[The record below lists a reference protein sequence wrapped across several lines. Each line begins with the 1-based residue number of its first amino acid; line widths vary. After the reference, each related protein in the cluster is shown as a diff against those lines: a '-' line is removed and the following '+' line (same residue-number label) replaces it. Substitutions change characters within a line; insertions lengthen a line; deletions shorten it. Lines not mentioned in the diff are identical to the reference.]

1 MKRLLAAALV
11 LIAASASFAADTITL
26 WTFEG
31 DTTAPAVAL
40 VGSPSITLAPG
51 ITATF
56 AGGYAGAPTGTFGR
70 GYNTVPFAGLTLP
83 ITASN
88 PDPYTRWIEFYAP
101 TTGYLDIKVSY
112 AHRFSNTSPNFAVFQ
127 YNAGSGWVD
136 FATYQATAGD
146 TWFPQE
152 FDLSGVSAVND
163 NPNFAFRVAAVVAP
177 GEGNYL
183 PARSTSTIGN
193 SGTWRFDDVTVTG
206 TLIPEP
212 GSLVALGAG
221 IASLAGLI
229 RRRSA

>member
-11 LIAASASFAADTITL
+11 LIAASASFAADTITQ

-51 ITATF
+51 ITARF
-56 AGGYAGAPTGTFGR
+56 DKGYPDEPGR
-70 GYNTVPFAGLTLP
+70 SYRIVPFAGLTLP
-83 ITASN
+83 ITATN
-88 PDPYTRWIEFYAP
+88 PEPYTRWIEFYAP
-101 TTGYLDIKVSY
+101 TTGYLDIKVSF
-112 AHRFSNTSPNFAVFQ
+112 AHRLSKSSPNFAVFQ

-136 FATYQATAGD
+136 FAAYQATNAD
-146 TWFPQE
+146 TWYPQE
-152 FDLSGVSAVND
+152 FDLSGISAVNN
-163 NPNFAFRVAAVVAP
+163 NPNFAFRVAAAVAP

-183 PARSTSTIGN
+183 PALSTRTIDN
-193 SGTWRFDDVTVTG
+193 SGHWRFDDVTVTG